1 MDDTLVMEKTEKRVH
16 PVLYSLPITAK
27 LKLPPRAELLP
38 KIESGELEYLDF
50 TAKVF
55 GTGRNYNPY
64 LFRDEDLAA
73 FAASFEGKP
82 YLRNHD
88 TDDID
93 ARDGTI
99 LSSRLED
106 GAFLMEIRLTTRRG
120 MISYIEG
127 QIDRFSIGW
136 YYDDIFCSICKTSWF
151 NVSCPHFPG
160 VKYTTPEGEQECKLI
175 FINPRGKEVS
185 AVNSPAVENTGII
198 PPELQEYKLALAAPP
213 PIPPQME
220 STFREGRKEEGEEV
234 KEDIIGGDET
244 LTPDPSPVNGRGEV
258 EMVVTAEDSTP
269 EGGQAPDDPVE
280 EHPEEMAQARQAF
293 HERQLAIAETFIWEG
308 DPIMNVR
315 EKMAERAA
323 LIARARELA
332 NLADAEHRDFTEE
345 ERAEYEGIMGVGD
358 QPGKVDTLATEIT
371 QIAAERAKL
380 ADAEASLETPAV
392 GSEPIKPESSVDPL
406 KKTKAE
412 FDALSA
418 KEKMAFAKA
427 KGKII
432 EG

>member
-220 STFREGRKEEGEEV
+220 STFREGGKEE
-234 KEDIIGGDET
+234 
-244 LTPDPSPVNGRGEV
+244 GEV

-308 DPIMNVR
+308 DPIMNMR

-332 NLADAEHRDFTEE
+332 NLADSEHRDFTEE
-345 ERAEYEGIMGVGD
+345 ERAEYEGIMGAGD
-358 QPGKVDTLATEIT
+358 TPGKIDELAADIT
-371 QIAAERAKL
+371 RIADERAKL
-380 ADAEASLETPAV
+380 AAAEASLELPAV
-392 GSEPIKPESSVDPL
+392 GSEPIKPESTVDPL
-406 KKTKAE
+406 RKTKAE